1 MGASLSYN
9 YRRVCPLPNPCM
21 FTGVKAV
28 KTKRVPD
35 KFSTAA
41 IDRPARGFKPVGE
54 QGSSQRLNREI
65 PNSWLGS
72 KPAFRKAGNQ
82 SVNEKICAGI
92 DVSKLQL
99 DVHVTSGRAWSCP
112 NQEGDFAELARQLK
126 AEGVELVVMEAS
138 GGYEGAVAASLD
150 AAGLAVV
157 VTNPRQVRDFAK
169 ACGKRAK
176 SDRIDAQVLARFGQK
191 IEPQVRPLK
200 DEQTR
205 ELQAFLQRRAQILD
219 MLVAE
224 RQRLSMALPSVR
236 TDIREHI
243 KFLVRRLK
251 DADRDLD
258 ELIRK
263 TPIWREQEKLFA
275 PVKGIGPQTLR
286 TLCASL
292 RELGSLNRK
301 QIAALVGVAPYDC
314 DSGQFKGKRFCTGGR
329 AAVRST
335 LYMATVTALTHNPVI
350 RAFYQRLTNAGK
362 PKKLAIT
369 ACMRK
374 LLTILN
380 AMARD
385 GSAWN
390 EKLHQIA

>member
-1 MGASLSYN
+1 M
-9 YRRVCPLPNPCM
+9 
-21 FTGVKAV
+21 
-28 KTKRVPD
+28 KTKKVPD

-41 IDRPARGFKPVGE
+41 TDRPTRGSKPVGE
-54 QGSSQRLNREI
+54 QGSSQRLIRNI
-65 PNSWLGS
+65 PNSCLGF
-72 KPAFRKAGNQ
+72 KPEFGKAGNR

-99 DVHVTSGRAWSCP
+99 DVCVTTGKAWSCP
-112 NQEGDFAELARQLK
+112 NQESDFAELGQQLK
-126 AEGVELVVMEAS
+126 AESVELVVLEAS
-138 GGYEGAVAASLD
+138 GGYEGAVAASLS

-157 VTNPRQVRDFAK
+157 VVNPRQVRDFAK

-191 IEPQVRPLK
+191 IEPEVRPLK

-205 ELQAFLQRRAQILD
+205 ELQAFLQRRAQILN
-219 MLVAE
+219 MIVAE
-224 RQRLSMALPSVR
+224 RQRLSVALPNVR

-243 KFLVRRLK
+243 HFLVRRLK
-251 DADRDLD
+251 ETDRGLD
-258 ELIRK
+258 ELIRQ
-263 TPIWREQEKLFA
+263 TPIWREREKLFA
-275 PVKGIGPQTLR
+275 PVKGVGPQTLR
-286 TLCASL
+286 MMCASL
-292 RELGSLNRK
+292 MELGSLNRK

-314 DSGQFKGKRFCTGGR
+314 DSGQFKGKRFCYGGR
-329 AAVRST
+329 AAVRCT
-335 LYMATVTALTHNPVI
+335 LYMATVSALTHNPVI
-350 RAFYQRLTNAGK
+350 RAFYQRLMKAGK
-362 PKKLAIT
+362 PKKVAIT